1 MMARFLTADSG
12 SRLCQ
17 ARSQLSFAAAL
28 DDHRSLPD
36 TVEVTFA
43 ESGLRESIM
52 SLTDKRS
59 IPKATKLDTGRIE
72 ALLAEVPGYK
82 LDEAGA
88 KISKDYK
95 FADYYETIAFV
106 NALAYIANQEDH
118 HPDLTVS
125 YNKCS
130 VAFTTHDAG
139 GLTENDFI
147 CAARIN
153 ALMRA

>member
-1 MMARFLTADSG
+1 
-12 SRLCQ
+12 
-17 ARSQLSFAAAL
+17 
-28 DDHRSLPD
+28 
-36 TVEVTFA
+36 
-43 ESGLRESIM
+43 M

-59 IPKATKLDTGRIE
+59 VRKATKLDPGRIE
-72 ALLAEVPGYK
+72 ALLAEVPGYQV
-82 LDEAGA
+82 DDARS

-95 FADYYETIAFV
+95 FADFYETIAFV

-130 VAFTTHDAG
+130 VAFSTHDAH

-147 CAARIN
+147 CAARVNELI
-153 ALMRA
+153 RS